1 MSCVVS
7 ADVAIV
13 AHRGASAYAPEN
25 TLPAFELAWKME
37 ADAIE
42 GDFRLTA
49 DGQIVCIHDADTKR
63 VSGQVLEVESTDYA
77 TLKALNVGGATPTHI
92 PLLSEVLDTVPAGKR
107 IVIEVKSGVAI
118 VPHLVRELE
127 AHALPAE
134 SIFIISFDVEL
145 LSALKEQAPQLE
157 TGLLINFKRSGLK
170 LSPSSSEVFELAE
183 QCQAD
188 AISVKAHPML
198 SARFC
203 VEVRERGYGF
213 HVWTVDEPRWAAE
226 MVKRGAQSITT
237 NKPDLMRA
245 KLK

>member
-1 MSCVVS
+1 MISVVS
-7 ADVAIV
+7 AEVAIV

-25 TLPAFELAWKME
+25 TLSAFELAWEMD

-63 VSGQVLEVESTDYA
+63 VSDQVLEVESTDYM
-77 TLKALNVGGATPTHI
+77 TLKALNVGGATPAHI

-107 IVIEVKSGVAI
+107 IVIEVKSHAEI
-118 VPHLVRELE
+118 VPHLVCELE
-127 AHALPAE
+127 AHPLPAE
-134 SIFIISFDVEL
+134 SFFVISFDTAV

-170 LSPSSSEVFELAE
+170 LTPSSSEVFELAE
-183 QCQAD
+183 QCNVD

-198 SARFC
+198 SKRFC
-203 VEVRERGYGF
+203 AEVRERGYGF

-226 MVKRGAQSITT
+226 MVKCGAQSITT